1 MSQPRP
7 RYVVDRAA
15 YSLTLFDDEF
25 EKKDRTYPVGEKL
38 RNAFRCS
45 SAKIKAVVFGL
56 LPVLSWL
63 PKYKIKDYIVPDLLG
78 GLSGGSIQVPQGMAF
93 ALLAN
98 LPAVNGLY
106 SSFFPLLTYFF
117 LGGVH
122 QMVPGTFAVISI
134 LVGNICLQLAPES
147 KFQVFNNATN
157 ESYVDTAAMEA
168 ERLHVSATL
177 ACLTAVIQMGLGFVQ
192 FGFVAIYLS
201 ESFIRGFMTA
211 AGLQILISVLK
222 YIFGLTVPS
231 YTGPGSIVFTFID
244 ICKNLPHTNI
254 ASLIFALISGA
265 FLVLVK
271 ELNARHMHKIRF
283 PIPAEMIVVRPCPE
297 LGCWGVRLARGVP
310 TSPHPIPCTGQEWK
324 DMIGTAFSLAIVG
337 YVINLA
343 MGRTLANKHGYN
355 VDSNQEMIALGCS
368 NFFGSFFKIHVICCA
383 LSVTL
388 AVDGAGGKSQVASL
402 CVSLVVMITMLV
414 LGTYLYPLP
423 KSVLGALIAVN
434 LKNSLKQLTDPYY
447 LWRKSKLDCCIWV
460 VSFLSSFFLSLPYGV
475 AVGVAFSVLV
485 VIFQTQH
492 FYKLSSVSLSQA
504 QDIQGIKIVTYCS
517 PLYFA
522 NSEIFRR
529 KVIAKT
535 GMDPQKVLLAKQKYL
550 KKQKKRRMRPT
561 QQRKSLFMK
570 TKTVS
575 LQELQQDFE
584 NGPPTDPN
592 NNQTPANG
600 ASVSYITFSPDS
612 SSAAQ
617 SEPPA
622 SAEAPDEPSD
632 TLASVPPF
640 VTFHT
645 LILDMSGVSFVDL
658 MGIKALAKLS
668 STYGKIGVKVFL
680 VNIHAQVYN
689 DISHGGVFEDGSLEC
704 NHVFPS
710 IHDAVL
716 FAQANARDVTPRRNF
731 QGAPGDPELSLYD
744 SEEDIPGYWDLEQ
757 EMFGSMFHT
766 ETLTALEPLS
776 SRGCYPYRSESLG
789 SPVFT
794 RQALATAG
802 KPPDRSTPP
811 TSAQSLAAEGHL
823 DFQLLQVSQ
832 KQKEKYNCAGLL
844 CKLQKVS
851 QGPHGSVSDGV
862 RRSR

>member
-7 RYVVDRAA
+7 RFVVDRAA
-15 YSLTLFDDEF
+15 YSLTLFDEEF
-25 EKKDRTYPVGEKL
+25 EKKDRTYPLGAKL
-38 RNAFRCS
+38 RHAFRCS
-45 SAKIKAVVFGL
+45 STKIKTVAFGL
-56 LPVLSWL
+56 LPILSWL
-63 PKYKIKDYIVPDLLG
+63 PKYKIKEYLLPDVLG
-78 GLSGGSIQVPQGMAF
+78 GLSGGCIQVPQGMAF

-117 LGGVH
+117 LGSVH

-147 KFQVFNNATN
+147 KFRVFNNVTN
-157 ESYVDTAAMEA
+157 ESYIDTAAMDT

-177 ACLTAVIQMGLGFVQ
+177 ACLTAIIQMGLGFMQ

-201 ESFIRGFMTA
+201 ESFVRGFMTA

-222 YIFGLTVPS
+222 YIFGLTVPPYS
-231 YTGPGSIVFTFID
+231 GPGSIVLTFID

-254 ASLIFALISGA
+254 ASLIFALISA
-265 FLVLVK
+265 LILVVVK
-271 ELNARHMHKIRF
+271 ELNARYMHKIRF
-283 PIPAEMIVVRPCPE
+283 PIPTEVVVVVVATAISGSYKMPQKYHMQIV
-297 LGCWGVRLARGVP
+297 GHIQHGFP
-310 TSPHPIPCTGQEWK
+310 TPVSPVVSQWK

-343 MGRTLANKHGYN
+343 MGRTLADKHGYS

-388 AVDGAGGKSQVASL
+388 AVDAAGGRSQVASL

-414 LGTYLYPLP
+414 LGSYLYPLP
-423 KSVLGALIAVN
+423 KAVLGALIAVN

-447 LWRKSKLDCCIWV
+447 LWRKSKLDCCVWV

-485 VIFQTQH
+485 VVFQTQ
-492 FYKLSSVSLSQA
+492 FRNGYVLARVMDT
-504 QDIQGIKIVTYCS
+504 DIYVNPKTYSRVQEIEGIKIITYCA

-522 NSEIFRR
+522 NSEIFKQ

-535 GMDPQKVLLAKQKYL
+535 GTDPQKVLLAKQKHL
-550 KKQKKRRMRPT
+550 RRQEKRMAPT

-584 NGPPTDPN
+584 NVTPTDPN
-592 NNQTPANG
+592 NNQTLANG
-600 ASVSYITFSPDS
+600 AGISYVTFSPDT
-612 SSAAQ
+612 SASPCEPVTSA
-617 SEPPA
+617 EPPR
-622 SAEAPDEPSD
+622 EPSD
-632 TLASVPPF
+632 ILASVPPF

-645 LILDMSGVSFVDL
+645 LVLDMSGVSFVDL
-658 MGIKALAKLS
+658 MGTKALAKLS
-668 STYGKIGVKVFL
+668 STFGKIGVKVFL

-689 DISHGGVFEDGSLEC
+689 DISHGGVFEDGC
-704 NHVFPS
+704 VQRKHVFPS

-716 FAQANARDVTPRRNF
+716 FAQENAREAVPGQNSQR
-731 QGAPGDPELSLYD
+731 APEDTELSLCD
-744 SEEDIPGYWDLEQ
+744 SEEDNPGYWDLEQ

-766 ETLTALEPLS
+766 ETLTAL
-776 SRGCYPYRSESLG
+776 
-789 SPVFT
+789 
-794 RQALATAG
+794 
-802 KPPDRSTPP
+802 
-811 TSAQSLAAEGHL
+811 
-823 DFQLLQVSQ
+823 
-832 KQKEKYNCAGLL
+832 
-844 CKLQKVS
+844 
-851 QGPHGSVSDGV
+851 
-862 RRSR
+862 

>member
-15 YSLTLFDDEF
+15 YSLTLFDEEF
-25 EKKDRTYPVGEKL
+25 EKKERTYPLGEKL
-38 RNAFRCS
+38 RNACRCS
-45 SAKIKAVVFGL
+45 SAKIKTTVLGL

-117 LGGVH
+117 LGGIH

-147 KFQVFNNATN
+147 KFQLFNNVTN
-157 ESYVDTAAMEA
+157 KSYVDTAAMDA

-177 ACLTAVIQMGLGFVQ
+177 ACLTAVIQMGLGLVQ

-231 YTGPGSIVFTFID
+231 YTGPGSIVLTFID
-244 ICKNLPHTNI
+244 ICKGLPHTNV
-254 ASLIFALISGA
+254 ASLIFALISGV

-271 ELNARHMHKIRF
+271 ELNARFMHKIRF
-283 PIPAEMIVVRPCPE
+283 PIPTEMIVVIVATAVSG
-297 LGCWGVRLARGVP
+297 GCQMYKKYHMQVVGEIQPGFP
-310 TSPHPIPCTGQEWK
+310 TPVWPVVQQWK

-343 MGRTLANKHGYN
+343 MGRTLANKHGYD
-355 VDSNQEMIALGCS
+355 VDPNQEMIALGCS

-402 CVSLVVMITMLV
+402 CVSLVVMVTMLV
-414 LGTYLYPLP
+414 LGSYLYPLP

-434 LKNSLKQLTDPYY
+434 LKNSLKQLADPFY
-447 LWRKSKLDCCIWV
+447 LWRRSKLDCCVWM

-485 VIFQTQH
+485 VVFQTQ
-492 FYKLSSVSLSQA
+492 FRNGYALA
-504 QDIQGIKIVTYCS
+504 QVLDTDIYVNPKTYNRVQEIEGIKIVTYCS

-522 NSEIFRR
+522 NSEIFKQ

-535 GMDPQKVLLAKQKYL
+535 GLDPQKVLLAKQKYL
-550 KKQKKRRMRPT
+550 KKQERARVMPSQR
-561 QQRKSLFMK
+561 RKSLFMK

-584 NGPPTDPN
+584 NATPTDPN

-600 ASVSYITFSPDS
+600 TNVSYITLSPDS
-612 SSAAQ
+612 SPAARC
-617 SEPPA
+617 EAPA
-622 SAEAPDEPSD
+622 PAEAPTEPTD
-632 TLASVPPF
+632 LLASVPPF

-645 LILDMSGVSFVDL
+645 LILDLSGVSFVDL

-680 VNIHAQVYN
+680 VNIHAQVYK
-689 DISHGGVFEDGSLEC
+689 DISHGGVFEDGCLEHQ
-704 NHVFPS
+704 HVFPS

-716 FAQANARDVTPRRNF
+716 FAQASPRGAAQR
-731 QGAPGDPELSLYD
+731 QGFPEAPEDPELSLYD
-744 SEEDIPGYWDLEQ
+744 SEDQSPAYWDLEQ
-757 EMFGSMFHT
+757 DMFGSMFHA
-766 ETLTALEPLS
+766 ETLTAL
-776 SRGCYPYRSESLG
+776 
-789 SPVFT
+789 
-794 RQALATAG
+794 
-802 KPPDRSTPP
+802 
-811 TSAQSLAAEGHL
+811 
-823 DFQLLQVSQ
+823 
-832 KQKEKYNCAGLL
+832 
-844 CKLQKVS
+844 
-851 QGPHGSVSDGV
+851 
-862 RRSR
+862 